1 MQGKNIISRPH
12 LTNKVKEICTLVIC
26 VEGAVSIRPM
36 SGICFRPF
44 QPERITG
51 HVLAWKKNHAFSA
64 ATAKFLDF
72 VQSKYDS
79 AIN

>member
-1 MQGKNIISRPH
+1 LSID
-12 LTNKVKEICTLVIC
+12 KVEEI
-26 VEGAVSIRPM
+26 EH
-36 SGICFRPF
+36 
-44 QPERITG
+44 ITG